1 VTLAVP
7 LIFAARLLSVLVAVS
22 AALVLLR
29 EEGRGAAVRGL
40 GFLGFL
46 AIAGA
51 EAWLGFSIGAEDPA
65 AGGWLRV
72 GGYVLL
78 LLSALAP
85 VRRPVTAAQVG
96 SPAAAALPGRPALP
110 GGVAV
115 AAAVAVAWRR
125 RGEPGGLALA
135 AGLLLLGI
143 ADTFLHLRQDVSW
156 AGVAAPIVRV
166 AAYLFVVA
174 FVLALTRRRIRFR
187 ILAGFFGLLLA
198 VIVAVSSVVAQ
209 VISDNLRQSAQ
220 ARVEG
225 QADAAQREFL
235 RRAQDAALRVAAIA
249 GARST
254 AEAFEAGQRLDRSA
268 KGLLRVFVDVDFV
281 VFLDDRL
288 RLLGKAGARS
298 LETLAIAGSDVSR
311 SAADGVEAA
320 SLEGLE
326 RGGMAVLGANPVQ
339 LRGEVVGVV
348 VTGFEVDQGLLERSV
363 PTGTPV
369 AVYRRAREVPVA
381 ATSFPG
387 WRRGTELVAAGALAR
402 ARERTV
408 SLDRPVVERITAEGR
423 QYFAAFSPLR
433 TQLGVPV
440 GTLVVG
446 EPAGILG
453 RTQRGVTRVLF
464 LVALAAAALA
474 LFLAVLAARRITGPV
489 VALTGAARRV
499 QAGDLGA
506 KAEVRGEDEVA
517 DLAGAFN
524 RMTDSVHQ
532 MTGDL
537 REAATEQAR
546 LRGRLET
553 VLNSMGD
560 GLVAV
565 DAERI
570 VVTCN
575 PTASELLGAP
585 RREVLGK
592 PLAEVIRGRDA
603 EGRDLIAGG
612 ALRPGLGFLERS
624 DGRDVPVAISSA
636 PLRDGTGDAVGEV
649 HVLRD
654 MTREHEIERMKQ
666 EFLSNVSHELRTP
679 LTPIIGYSELMSKRE
694 MAEGQAREFAGG
706 ILDSARRLE
715 RIVAMLVDFSAMEG
729 GRMALNLSPVRVPD
743 IVEGAI
749 GAFRERSARHRFE
762 TRFEPGLPPA
772 HADLTLLRKVLDEL
786 LDNAVKYSPQGGRVE
801 VAVGEED
808 HARKRMIRVRI
819 ADQGIGI
826 EPQDMADIFQDFR
839 QVDASDT
846 RAFGGLGLGLAFV
859 KRIVEAHGGT
869 ISAESE
875 PGQGAVFRFTVPAA
889 DTSGGAV

>member
-1 VTLAVP
+1 MTLAIP

-22 AALVLLR
+22 AALVVLR
-29 EEGRGAAVRGL
+29 EEGRGTAARAL
-40 GFLGFL
+40 GGLGFL
-46 AIAGA
+46 AIASA
-51 EAWLGFSIGAEDPA
+51 EAWLGFSIGTDAPA

-72 GGYVLL
+72 AGYLLL

-85 VRRPVTAAQVG
+85 IHRPAATVG
-96 SPAAAALPGRPALP
+96 SPVLAVLPGRPAVP
-110 GGVAV
+110 GGVAAV
-115 AAAVAVAWRR
+115 AAAAVAWRR
-125 RGEPGGLALA
+125 WGEPGGPALA
-135 AGLLLLGI
+135 AGLFLLGI
-143 ADTFLHLRQDVSW
+143 ADTLVHLRGEVTW
-156 AGVAAPIVRV
+156 AGLAAPLVRV
-166 AAYLFVVA
+166 GAYLFVIR
-174 FVLALTRRRIRFR
+174 FVLSLTRRRIRFR

-209 VISDNLRQSAQ
+209 VISENLRQSAQ
-220 ARVEG
+220 ARVGG
-225 QADAAQREFL
+225 QAEAAQQEFL

-249 GARST
+249 GAPSAADT
-254 AEAFEAGQRLDRSA
+254 FVAGRRMH
-268 KGLLRVFVDVDFV
+268 GLAGDLLEVFVDVDFV
-281 VFLDDRL
+281 VFLNERL
-288 RLLGKAGARS
+288 RLLGAAGARPV
-298 LETLAIAGSDVSR
+298 EALAIAGSDVSR

-339 LRGEVVGVV
+339 LRGQVVGVV

-369 AVYRRAREVPVA
+369 AVYRRAREVPLA

-387 WRRGTELVAAGALAR
+387 WQRGTELVPTAVLAR

-408 SLDRPVVERITAEGR
+408 SLDGPVVERITAEGR
-423 QYFAAFSPLR
+423 QYFAAFAPLR
-433 TQLGVPV
+433 SQLGVPV

-453 RTQRGVTRVLF
+453 TTQLGVTRVLF

-474 LFLAVLAARRITGPV
+474 LFLAILAARRITGPV

-537 REAATEQAR
+537 REAAAEQTR

-565 DAERI
+565 DADGV

-575 PTASELLGAP
+575 PRASELLGAP
-585 RREVLGK
+585 RRGVLGR
-592 PLAEVIRGRDA
+592 PLLEVIRGRDP
-603 EGRDLIAGG
+603 EGQDLASGG
-612 ALRPGLGFLERS
+612 ALRAGLGFLERA
-624 DGRDVPVAISSA
+624 DGRRVPVAISSA
-636 PLRDGTGDAVGEV
+636 PLRDGRGEAVGEV

-654 MTREHEIERMKQ
+654 MTREHEIERMKK

-679 LTPIIGYSELMSKRE
+679 LTPIIGYSELLSKRE
-694 MAEGQAREFAGG
+694 VAEGQAREFAGG

-729 GRMALNLSPVRVPD
+729 GRMALSLSAVRVQE
-743 IVEGAI
+743 IVEGAV
-749 GAFRERSARHRFE
+749 GAWRDRADRHRFA

-772 HADLTLLRKVLDEL
+772 RGDLSLLRKVVDEL

-801 VAVGEED
+801 VAVEGEN
-808 HARKRMIRVRI
+808 HARKRMIRVQI

-826 EPQDMADIFQDFR
+826 EPESMADIFQDFR

-869 ISAESE
+869 ITAESE
-875 PGQGAVFRFTVPAA
+875 PGRGAIFRFTVPAA
-889 DTSGGAV
+889 DTTDGSA